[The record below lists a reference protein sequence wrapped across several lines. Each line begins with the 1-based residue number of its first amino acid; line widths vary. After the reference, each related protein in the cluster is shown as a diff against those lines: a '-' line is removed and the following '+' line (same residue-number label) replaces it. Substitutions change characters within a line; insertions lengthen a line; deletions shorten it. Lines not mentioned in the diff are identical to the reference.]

1 MAKNQFCVFNTGCR
15 NTHTHRQLCKNNSV
29 ITLFRKTNGHPGFR
43 LVPLLMI
50 VMTLNMPF
58 RGIAQYGETPCECT
72 NQIPVGLEKE

>member
-1 MAKNQFCVFNTGCR
+1 
-15 NTHTHRQLCKNNSV
+15 
-29 ITLFRKTNGHPGFR
+29 
-43 LVPLLMI
+43 MI